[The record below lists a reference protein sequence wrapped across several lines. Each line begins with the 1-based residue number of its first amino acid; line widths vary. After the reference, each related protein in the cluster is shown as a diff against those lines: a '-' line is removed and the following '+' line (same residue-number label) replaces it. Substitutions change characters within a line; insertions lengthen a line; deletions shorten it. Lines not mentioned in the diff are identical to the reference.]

1 MFPDTLLLT
10 HVCVYMCL
18 NELAVHVVNK
28 WLQDSVQELGKASV
42 VLGLAFWI
50 TEQPRIESN
59 SGINF
64 SAAMDSVPFLREM
77 TVERW
82 QGRGPRRAS
91 RAAATASTGV
101 TGHYTKLDKAVEV
114 VGSGSSSVHG
124 SSDRDDYLYLLAAVE
139 AAKGNMESF
148 TYVLTEIEKAIHAA
162 NSHQDS
168 VKPRQLLLDLRG
180 QLEDVMCSTKGRIVN
195 ELVLAPFGCQLVWHG
210 DRKDSIDVTECA
222 AESPERTDQD
232 EGEGVAEDVVEA
244 EREGEYRE
252 RDYTNS
258 SADSVPSL
266 NTSMIPVTG
275 SPAVSSM
282 PALSDLPL
290 GSDSN
295 PIPVQIAASPTPT
308 PTRTPASTPV
318 PIPSRSPTA
327 FPLPT
332 LIPEIYTHGILDE
345 ATIKTFNSVNNGFY
359 RDSKPA
365 DKPYKASPSNGTGAP
380 TPTRTPLPPFPSTPL
395 PPFPSTSLPP
405 SPSTPQPPFPSTP
418 LLPSPPTLSR
428 TPTRVSAED
437 ESPEAVAQRMD
448 PLIKRFRLKYGLAVS
463 APAAMPHSDM
473 AGHTPHTQ
481 GSSTTATPTKFSR
494 YLSPEVWKPQSPNS
508 QTPGHCPPS
517 PTSHHPSPVPPKG
530 YLGSFVASSEV
541 AKTQVQVKSLRT
553 VRSGDGSRE
562 GVRKW
567 EGSVASELLGGVR
580 HPRSP
585 GVSREAYTT
594 HQTEPQLALSENT
607 SSGCSMEF
615 LTGEQDS
622 SDVEE
627 GEDLDREL
635 IDYRMK
641 HSDHDIPMGSARPMT
656 HTYVDADAPISALAP
671 AIATGTSAS
680 RLGLGPRIPE
690 GPLAASR
697 ERESVHLNY
706 DNAYHNSD
714 SATHITDVQA
724 AQMSSFKMGDQLRMN
739 IDALRSIEGAVAGLS
754 NRAKKGV
761 DDEVDRYT
769 SSRPYFTMPDGAHNS
784 NRNDQG
790 PSPRSLNMRAS
801 QSMSFNA
808 SSAPSSPAPRVHP
821 SIHISPSFG
830 FTNSYAE
837 PVPFGRCR
845 SSKTLTHA
853 ALDLRE
859 KDNEA
864 LNLSQRS
871 SVAADELVVPS
882 PFFRRS
888 KGFITSLS
896 SSSCPSSP
904 AIISTLLNGTIR
916 SRDRDR
922 ERELVASPENA
933 RVYSASKAAS
943 IDTSSSI
950 YSSSFIIPEGN
961 SPGGAYSLVH
971 ASPKGPENTPY
982 FDPRFSA
989 PPSPSPCPTESPSNQ
1004 PPNDHTDPSFLSVN
1018 KRRESLNRLNIEF
1031 QHQMAAS
1038 ALSSAVRKTPP
1049 ASIDIRGYNSEAAMA
1064 VKARLATPLRGRKS
1078 VETVSGEM
1086 AERFRTSFTE
1096 PSIPLCVIVGEH
1108 V

>member
-1 MFPDTLLLT
+1 
-10 HVCVYMCL
+10 MCL

-28 WLQDSVQELGKASV
+28 WLKDSVQELGKASV

-64 SAAMDSVPFLREM
+64 TAAMDSVPFLREM

-91 RAAATASTGV
+91 KAAATASMGV
-101 TGHYTKLDKAVEV
+101 TGHYTKLDKALEV
-114 VGSGSSSVHG
+114 VASGSSSVQG

-210 DRKDSIDVTECA
+210 DRKESVDLTSATECA
-222 AESPERTDQD
+222 AESPERTEQH
-232 EGEGVAEDVVEA
+232 EGEGAVEDEDDEDEA
-244 EREGEYRE
+244 ETEGEHRD

-258 SADSVPSL
+258 TADSVPSRDA
-266 NTSMIPVTG
+266 NTIPVTG
-275 SPAVSSM
+275 SPTVSSK
-282 PALSDLPL
+282 PARPDLPL

-295 PIPVQIAASPTPT
+295 PSPVQTAASPAPT
-308 PTRTPASTPV
+308 PSRTPASTPS
-318 PIPSRSPTA
+318 PIPTRSPTV

-345 ATIKTFNSVNNGFY
+345 ETIKTFNAVNNGFY
-359 RDSKPA
+359 GGSKSA
-365 DKPYKASPSNGTGAP
+365 DKPYKASPSYGTGAP
-380 TPTRTPLPPFPSTPL
+380 TPPPTPPSTSLPPFPSTPL
-395 PPFPSTSLPP
+395 LPFPSTSLPP
-405 SPSTPQPPFPSTP
+405 SPSTPLPPFPSTP
-418 LLPSPPTLSR
+418 LHPSPPTPSR
-428 TPTRVSAED
+428 TLTRVSAED

-448 PLIKRFRLKYGLAVS
+448 PLIKRFRLKYGLPVS
-463 APAAMPHSDM
+463 APAPMPGTDI
-473 AGHTPHTQ
+473 AGQSPHTQ
-481 GSSTTATPTKFSR
+481 GSSTTATPTKFGP
-494 YLSPEVWKPQSPNS
+494 YLSPEVWKPQSPDS
-508 QTPGHCPPS
+508 QSPGHYPPS
-517 PTSHHPSPVPPKG
+517 PLPYHPSPVPPKG

-541 AKTQVQVKSLRT
+541 TKMQGQVRSLRT
-553 VRSGDGSRE
+553 VRPDTSRE
-562 GVRKW
+562 SVRIR
-567 EGSVASELLGGVR
+567 EASMASELLGGVR
-580 HPRSP
+580 PSRSP
-585 GVSREAYTT
+585 GVSREGYTT

-607 SSGCSMEF
+607 TSGCSMEF
-615 LTGEQDS
+615 LTGEQDA
-622 SDVEE
+622 SDVDEA
-627 GEDLDREL
+627 EDLEREQF
-635 IDYRMK
+635 DHRMK

-656 HTYVDADAPISALAP
+656 HTYIDTDAPISGLHP
-671 AIATGTSAS
+671 ASATGKSAS
-680 RLGLGPRIPE
+680 PLGLGPLIPE

-697 ERESVHLNY
+697 ERESAYLDH
-706 DNAYHNSD
+706 DNVYHHSD
-714 SATHITDVQA
+714 SAMHITDTRA
-724 AQMSSFKMGDQLRMN
+724 AQMSSFKISDQLRKN
-739 IDALRSIEGAVAGLS
+739 IDALRGVEGAVAGLS
-754 NRAKKGV
+754 NRVVKGV
-761 DDEVDRYT
+761 DDEVDRFS
-769 SSRPYFTMPDGAHNS
+769 SSRPFFTELAGAHS
-784 NRNDQG
+784 SHRNDQG
-790 PSPRSLNMRAS
+790 SSPRSLNMRVS
-801 QSMSFNA
+801 QNMSFNA
-808 SSAPSSPAPRVHP
+808 ISAPSSPAPRVHP

-837 PVPFGRCR
+837 PVPFGRFK

-859 KDNEA
+859 KDNET

-871 SVAADELVVPS
+871 SVAGDELVVPS
-882 PFFRRS
+882 PSFRRA
-888 KGFITSLS
+888 KGFITSPS
-896 SSSCPSSP
+896 APSCPSSP
-904 AIISTLLNGTIR
+904 AIISTLLNGGLR
-916 SRDRDR
+916 SRDRDGDR
-922 ERELVASPENA
+922 ERGLVASPENG
-933 RVYSASKAAS
+933 RSFSASKAAS
-943 IDTSSSI
+943 IDTSSIS

-971 ASPKGPENTPY
+971 ASPKMSQRTPY

-989 PPSPSPCPTESPSNQ
+989 PPSPSPCPTESPSIQ
-1004 PPNDHTDPSFLSVN
+1004 PSNDHIEPLLLSVN

-1038 ALSSAVRKTPP
+1038 APSSAVRKTPP

-1064 VKARLATPLRGRKS
+1064 VKARLATPLKGGKS

-1086 AERFRTSFTE
+1086 AERFRTFTE